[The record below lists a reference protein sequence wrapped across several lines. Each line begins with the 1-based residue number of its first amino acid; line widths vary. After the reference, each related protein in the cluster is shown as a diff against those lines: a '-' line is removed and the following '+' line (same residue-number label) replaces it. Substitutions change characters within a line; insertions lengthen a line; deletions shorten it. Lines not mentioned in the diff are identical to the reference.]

1 MYNVC
6 HYFPT
11 LLKKEKGKQNLEK
24 LPSIKVHKICSVVL
38 ELLHA
43 ERRGKREKDGGTDSH
58 GEV

>member
-11 LLKKEKGKQNLEK
+11 LLKKENCQQNLEK
-24 LPSIKVHKICSVVL
+24 LPSIKVHKIRSAVL

-43 ERRGKREKDGGTDSH
+43 ERQAKRERDTERGGDR
-58 GEV
+58 